1 MRRIAPIITLVA
13 ASSAVLWS
21 CQSAGDGSGEMAMS
35 MAMDEVRMAIDEIN
49 AKFNE
54 AFNSGDAAALA
65 ALFAEDATRLPPDG
79 TILKGRAAIEARI
92 AEDMAEMPGGGEL
105 TVTTLDVQFSGDM
118 AYEIGTWS
126 FTGMAPDG
134 EEVMMNGTYLS
145 VFKRTAEGTLE
156 LQADTWSEEEVEV
169 DEAM

>member
-21 CQSAGDGSGEMAMS
+21 CQSAGDGGGEIA
-35 MAMDEVRMAIDEIN
+35 MAMDEVRMGIDEIN
-49 AKFNE
+49 AKFVE
-54 AFNSGDAAALA
+54 AYNSGDAAALA

-79 TILKGRAAIEARI
+79 TILKGRAAIEARR
-92 AEDMAEMPGGGEL
+92 AEDMAEMPGGEEL
-105 TVTTLDVQFSGDM
+105 SLTTLDVQFSGDM

-126 FTGMAPDG
+126 STEMAPDG
-134 EEVMMNGTYLS
+134 EEVTMNGTYLA
-145 VFKRTAEGTLE
+145 VWKRTAEGTLL
-156 LQADTWSEEEVEV
+156 LQADTWSEEVVEV